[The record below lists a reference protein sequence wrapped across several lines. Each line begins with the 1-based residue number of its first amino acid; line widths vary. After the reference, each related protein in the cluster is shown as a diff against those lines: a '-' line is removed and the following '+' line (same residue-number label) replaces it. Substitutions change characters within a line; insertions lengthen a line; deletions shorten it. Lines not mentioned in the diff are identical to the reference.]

1 MISLFLSFFVMNW
14 LYIKELKTLIQN
26 DLISGGKTIIQS
38 YRESYPNNQ
47 ESLMKG
53 IKALP
58 IYSINI
64 YNAEGKL
71 LHENLIT
78 NNKRIT
84 INEQSLHYVL
94 NGGVYRANTEKGPE
108 QMVVGL
114 PFTINGESYALFITP
129 QFHVFF
135 SKIAEL
141 YRTQLLIIMIAGSIL
156 IVIAARFI
164 VRPLQLLTRAA
175 RKMAKGDFR
184 ITLRTGRK
192 DEIGQLTSSFNEMAK
207 ELGMLEKTR
216 QQFVS
221 NVSHEIQ
228 SPLTSI
234 KGFTQALIHKKMDEE
249 SRNRLLTIIAE
260 ESDRL
265 SRLSTDLLQLSS
277 LEYEHLTLQ
286 KREYRLDEQLRKV
299 VIAYEPQW
307 MSKDLRIDLELEELR
322 IMGDEDKLV
331 QLWNNLLSNSI
342 KFTDPG
348 GSIRM
353 EAKENGDRI
362 TVSIADSG
370 QGIPEEEWAS
380 IFKPFYKVDK
390 SRTRKIA
397 GSGIGLSIVR
407 RVIDLHYGDIQ
418 VSSQPGQGTTF
429 TISFP
434 R

>member
-1 MISLFLSFFVMNW
+1 
-14 LYIKELKTLIQN
+14 
-26 DLISGGKTIIQS
+26 
-38 YRESYPNNQ
+38 
-47 ESLMKG
+47 
-53 IKALP
+53 
-58 IYSINI
+58 
-64 YNAEGKL
+64 
-71 LHENLIT
+71 
-78 NNKRIT
+78 
-84 INEQSLHYVL
+84 
-94 NGGVYRANTEKGPE
+94 
-108 QMVVGL
+108 
-114 PFTINGESYALFITP
+114 
-129 QFHVFF
+129 
-135 SKIAEL
+135 
-141 YRTQLLIIMIAGSIL
+141 
-156 IVIAARFI
+156 
-164 VRPLQLLTRAA
+164 
-175 RKMAKGDFR
+175 
-184 ITLRTGRK
+184 
-192 DEIGQLTSSFNEMAK
+192 
-207 ELGMLEKTR
+207 MLEKTR

-307 MSKDLRIDLELEELR
+307 MSKDLRIDLELDELR
-322 IMGDEDKLV
+322 IMGDEDKLIQV
-331 QLWNNLLSNSI
+331 WNNLLSNSI

-348 GSIRM
+348 GFIRM
-353 EAKENGDRI
+353 EAKMNRDRI

-370 QGIPEEEWAS
+370 QGIPEEEWTH

-390 SRTRKIA
+390 SRTRKVA

-407 RVIDLHYGDIQ
+407 RVIDLHDGDIQ
-418 VSSQPGQGTTF
+418 ASSQPGQGTTF
-429 TISFP
+429 TVSLP